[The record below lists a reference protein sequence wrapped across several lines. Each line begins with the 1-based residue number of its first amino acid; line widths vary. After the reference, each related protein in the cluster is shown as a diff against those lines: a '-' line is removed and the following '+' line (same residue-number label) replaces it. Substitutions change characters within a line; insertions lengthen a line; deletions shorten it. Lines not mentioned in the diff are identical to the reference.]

1 MAIKKTPVIIFS
13 NMRYDSPIEATS
25 LFIARNLAED
35 RLVYYVGYPYT
46 IKDYINNK
54 NSDTFLKLRK
64 SFFNADDALI
74 DTDIPNLKKLVLP
87 LVASINFIPEG
98 KIFRWL
104 LKFNERLIVKRIQE
118 VLNKNGIQDFIF
130 LNSFNFYYPGVGNG
144 LKPAIKV
151 YQCIDPMI
159 TPYDIKHGLVSEL
172 QLVKE
177 SDMVICTSKA
187 LCDEK
192 SKINANT
199 FFVPNAADLSHS
211 SKALGKDLLVHPL
224 LKNIPKPIIG
234 YFGSIE
240 RRMDY
245 DIIKDVVN
253 ANPDKSFV
261 FAGPVINEHI
271 PEWFFN
277 TSNIYLPGQVPY
289 DEMPGMLKGFDIAII
304 PFKKDDVST
313 TIFPLKLFEYLG
325 AGKPVILTDFN
336 PDLRDYTHGV
346 VDFCQDAESFTKAIN
361 AILKDDGPEQQA
373 LRLSVAQQNTWK
385 IRAQEISDLIEKGL
399 RAKSNQ

>member
-54 NSDTFLKLRK
+54 NSDAFLKLRK

-98 KIFRWL
+98 KIFRWV

-118 VLNKNGIQDFIF
+118 VLNKNGIQDFVF
-130 LNSFNFYYPGVGNG
+130 LNSFNFYYPGIGNG

-192 SKINANT
+192 SKINTNT
-199 FFVPNAADLSHS
+199 FFIPNAADLSHS
-211 SKALGKDLLVHPL
+211 SKASDKDLAVHPL

-245 DIIKDVVN
+245 DIIKEVVN

-261 FAGPVINEHI
+261 FAGPVINEHV

-277 TSNIYLPGQVPY
+277 ISNIYLPGQVPY

-336 PDLRDYTHGV
+336 IDLRDYTHGV
-346 VDFCQDAESFTKAIN
+346 VNFCSDATSFTTAIN
-361 AILKDDGPEQQA
+361 AILKNDIPGQQA

-385 IRAQEISDLIEKGL
+385 IRTQEIADLIEKGL
-399 RAKSNQ
+399 KAKSN

>member
-1 MAIKKTPVIIFS
+1 MGINKTPVVIFS

-35 RLVYYVGYPYT
+35 TLVYYVVYAYT
-46 IKDYINNK
+46 IKDYIKNK
-54 NSDTFLKLRK
+54 SNDIFLKLRK
-64 SFFNADDALI
+64 SFFNVDEALI

-104 LKFNERLIVKRIQE
+104 LKFNEWIIVKRIQDI
-118 VLNKNGIQDFIF
+118 LNKNGIKDFIF
-130 LNSFNFYYPGVGNG
+130 LNSFNFYYPGIGNR
-144 LKPAIKV
+144 LKPVIKV

-187 LCDEK
+187 LYNEK
-192 SKINANT
+192 LKINPNT
-199 FFVPNAADLSHS
+199 FFIPNAADLSHS
-211 SKALGKDLLVHPL
+211 SKALDERTDVHPL
-224 LKNIPKPIIG
+224 LKNIPKPILG

-245 DIIKDVVN
+245 DIIKEVVT

-261 FAGPVINEHI
+261 FAGPVIHEHV
-271 PEWFFN
+271 PEWFLN
-277 TSNIYLPGQVPY
+277 TPNIYSPGQIAY
-289 DEMPGMLKGFDIAII
+289 DEMPGILKGFDIATI

-336 PDLRDYTHGV
+336 PDLKDYTHGAV
-346 VDFCQDAESFTKAIN
+346 NFCSDAEGFTRAIN
-361 AILKDDGPEQQA
+361 AILKNDGPEQQE
-373 LRLSVAQQNTWK
+373 LRLKVAQENTWK
-385 IRAQEISDLIEKGL
+385 IRSNEIVHLIEKGI
-399 RAKSNQ
+399 KPEQN